1 MSLEQDIANV
11 VSAAE
16 QLTGI
21 VDTKIEDINNTVNG
35 KVAEMNSQVAV
46 KKNEIDTAITQQV
59 QRVDT
64 ALENKQVIGNG
75 GHGTKSIGI
84 ASFFTGET
92 GATYMHL
99 KLPYKIDTHNCMF
112 HLNIYGYEYGKNNIV
127 DATFTGYCYT
137 NQNKLYQSKTAGTH
151 EPIVYVGTDQ
161 HVYLRITLE
170 SQYYLTLSV
179 DSTYVGNG
187 SVLKPGDV
195 QFISSTEAQ
204 L

>member
-21 VDTKIEDINNTVNG
+21 VDTKIEDINTTVNN

-46 KKNEIDTAITQQV
+46 KKNEIDTAISQQV

-64 ALENKQVIGNG
+64 ALENKQILGDG
-75 GHGTKSIGI
+75 GRGTKSVAI
-84 ASFFTGET
+84 ASFFTNEG
-92 GATYMHL
+92 GATNMHL
-99 KLPYKIDTHNCMF
+99 KLPFKIDRHNSMF

-127 DATFTGYCYT
+127 DATFTGYCYAD
-137 NQNKLYQSKTAGTH
+137 NNRLHQSKTAGTH
-151 EPIVYVGTDQ
+151 EPVVYVGTDQ

-179 DSTYVGNG
+179 DSVYVGNG
-187 SVLKPGDV
+187 KVLKPGDV

>member
-21 VDTKIEDINNTVNG
+21 VDTKIEDINSTVNS
-35 KVAEMNSQVAV
+35 KVSEMNST
-46 KKNEIDTAITQQV
+46 ISQQV
-59 QRVDT
+59 TRVDN
-64 ALENKQVIGNG
+64 ALESKQVLGDG
-75 GHGTKSIGI
+75 TRGTKSVAI
-84 ASFFTGET
+84 AGFFTTEG
-92 GATYMHL
+92 GATNMHL
-99 KLPYKIDTHNCMF
+99 KLPFKIDTHNCMF
-112 HLNIYGYEYGKNNIV
+112 HLNIYGYEYGSNKIV
-127 DATFTGYCYT
+127 DATFTGYCYAS
-137 NQNKLYQSKTAGTH
+137 NNRLYQSRTSGSH

-161 HVYLRITLE
+161 HIYLRITLE

-187 SVLKPGDV
+187 RVLKPGDV
-195 QFISSTEAQ
+195 HFISSTEAQ